1 MDRLL
6 VVYIVI
12 FAGIFGAISQYID
25 KHLVNK
31 GISRN
36 DYFYY
41 MCLSMIPF
49 SIIMVIVEYVTNKL
63 KFELNIIPLFLLIV
77 AMFLRYKKQHSVVG
91 CLKHLNPYE
100 DSAYLTLG
108 IIIAFVID
116 VILGIE
122 SISIFSVLSILLTII
137 GVFVISNS
145 KLKIKNLQKD
155 LLIRISTSLLMSY
168 VTHYMLQY
176 WSNAV
181 FILVMNLLLTIIFSK
196 QYSFK
201 YHKKQKSI
209 IKWVFAQQ
217 FFGFCS
223 LYMSNYLASNSVTLS
238 SYVRPTSIIVVVI
251 IAMFFKDK
259 KRKPSIKQILGILL
273 VVLGICLINK

>member
-1 MDRLL
+1 MLL
-6 VVYIVI
+6 IYVVIL
-12 FAGIFGAISQYID
+12 AGIFGAIGQYLD
-25 KHLVNK
+25 KLLVNK
-31 GISRN
+31 GISRK

-49 SIIMVIVEYVTNKL
+49 SITMVIIEYFTKQL
-63 KFELNIIPLFLLIV
+63 KFELNIIPLILLII
-77 AMFLRYKKQHSVVG
+77 AMFLRYKKQHTIVG
-91 CLKHLNPYE
+91 CLKYLNPYE

-108 IIIAFVID
+108 IIIAFIID

-122 SISIFSVLSILLTII
+122 SISIFSILSIVLTVS

-145 KLKIKNLQKD
+145 KLRIKNLQRD
-155 LLIRISTSLLMSY
+155 LIVRITTSLLMSY

-181 FILVMNLLLTIIFSK
+181 FVLIMNLLLTIICSK
-196 QYSFK
+196 GYNFK
-201 YHKKQKSI
+201 YHKKQKDI

-217 FFGFCS
+217 TFGFCS

-238 SYVRPTSIIVVVI
+238 SYVRPTSIIVVVFI
-251 IAMFFKDK
+251 SMFFKDK
-259 KRKPSIKQILGILL
+259 EKRPTLKQIIGILL
-273 VVLGICLINK
+273 VILGIYLINK

>member
-1 MDRLL
+1 MLL
-6 VVYIVI
+6 IYIVVL
-12 FAGIFGAISQYID
+12 AGIFGAIGQYLD

-31 GISRN
+31 GITRR

-49 SIIMVIVEYVTNKL
+49 SIIMVIIEYFTNQL
-63 KFELNIIPLFLLIV
+63 KFEFNIIPLILLVI
-77 AMFLRYKKQHSVVG
+77 AMFLRYKKQHTIVG
-91 CLKHLNPYE
+91 CLKYLNPYE

-122 SISIFSVLSILLTII
+122 SISIFSILSILLTVI
-137 GVFVISNS
+137 GVFAISNS

-155 LLIRISTSLLMSY
+155 LIIRITTSLLMSY

-181 FILVMNLLLTIIFSK
+181 FILIMNLLLTIIFSK
-196 QYSFK
+196 GYNFK
-201 YHKKQKSI
+201 YHKEQKNI

-217 FFGFCS
+217 LFGFCS

-259 KRKPSIKQILGILL
+259 ERKPNLKQVIGILL
-273 VVLGICLINK
+273 VILGICLINK